1 MRFSTNLRRLV
12 YPSCVYSVRSACPK
26 TRTIVDTRERNTKP
40 PRNTIHDDDSY
51 RSSLMIARNARN
63 AGREMVTPRK
73 SSQRGSVRQLVRF
86 QSQMIRSS
94 LEWIP
99 IYVAW
104 RRTTTTTNVQRHL
117 SPPPPLPPG
126 VYARV
131 PLKLLTR
138 VKRAHGELKPRDIKA
153 KRYPRLGPLTVI
165 LYGSTWAALPE
176 CEGTE
181 PRNFY

>member
-1 MRFSTNLRRLV
+1 MSQDSNYSRYSGEKYQTTTKHYPRRRFISVFAHDSEERAKRRSRDGHASEIQPARQRPTTRSFSISNDPFVTRMDTYLRGVATN
-12 YPSCVYSVRSACPK
+12 
-26 TRTIVDTRERNTKP
+26 N
-40 PRNTIHDDDSY
+40 DDDK
-51 RSSLMIARNARN
+51 RATTSL
-63 AGREMVTPRK
+63 
-73 SSQRGSVRQLVRF
+73 
-86 QSQMIRSS
+86 
-94 LEWIP
+94 
-99 IYVAW
+99 
-104 RRTTTTTNVQRHL
+104 
-117 SPPPPLPPG
+117 PPPPLPPG